1 MVWAVRKVWSFL
13 LFVVMRLFW
22 RNLDAHF
29 IGFRDF
35 LYRLGWINS
44 PNNSFVTGVCE
55 PQSCLNWSF
64 KSGLISSRLFILTSL
79 IECPI
84 RARESSESW
93 RNSDTSLLDADSE
106 LDFNSSNLSD
116 ILTIGIMLFRRFV
129 SSFCI
134 FRSRDLVFDLILLQM
149 SGFTLVFIRF
159 SQFSGLLYFSFFSFV
174 FSSDKL
180 VWPFCQQ
187 ARLI

>member
-1 MVWAVRKVWSFL
+1 MVWAMRKVWSFL
-13 LFVVMRLFW
+13 LFVVMCRWFRW
-22 RNLDAHF
+22 NLDE
-29 IGFRDF
+29 
-35 LYRLGWINS
+35 LGKSS
-44 PNNSFVTGVCE
+44 PNNSFVTDVCE

-64 KSGLISSRLFILTSL
+64 KSGLISSRLFVLTSL

-93 RNSDTSLLDADSE
+93 RNSDKSLSDADLE

-116 ILTIGIMLFRRFV
+116 IFTIGIILFRRLV

-134 FRSRDLVFDLILLQM
+134 LRSQDLVFDLILFQI

-159 SQFSGLLYFSFFSFV
+159 SQFSGLLYFSCFSFT
-174 FSSDKL
+174 FSSD
-180 VWPFCQQ
+180 
-187 ARLI
+187 RLILTILSTSEAN